1 MRRSLKY
8 LYQEVNI
15 IDVFAAISV
24 LALASIFEFAF
35 HELPCP
41 LCVLQRA
48 GFFLIAIGFLMNLK
62 FGAKPSHYALATL
75 AAVYTGCV
83 SARQVLLHI
92 APNTG
97 NYGPPLLGL
106 HLYTWTFLASVAFV
120 LWISFQ
126 LMYEKQFHKRR
137 FMLPINRWLKI
148 AIHLTFIA
156 IIALSVIDLISVLM
170 ECGFNAC
177 PESPSHYLY

>member
-1 MRRSLKY
+1 MLRSLKH

-24 LALASIFEFAF
+24 LALASLFEFAF

-41 LCVLQRA
+41 LCLLQRA
-48 GFFLIAIGFLMNLK
+48 GFFLIASGFLMNLK
-62 FGAKPSHYALATL
+62 FGAKPSHYALSTL

-92 APNTG
+92 VPNTG
-97 NYGPPLLGL
+97 SYGPPFLGL

-126 LMYEKQFHKRR
+126 LMYERQFHQRR
-137 FMLPINRWLKI
+137 FMLTINGWLKT
-148 AIHLTFIA
+148 AIYITFIA
-156 IIALSVIDLISVLM
+156 ILVLAVIDLTSVFM
-170 ECGFNAC
+170 ECGFHAC
-177 PESPSHYLY
+177 PEEPTHYL